1 MTIDN
6 RCREQLEAAHQL
18 LTDFQHTRPG
28 SSQQLRSISVL
39 TFLVSMWPEFLR
51 HEVKRLDA
59 AMTLGR

>member
-39 TFLVSMWPEFLR
+39 TLSLIPI
-51 HEVKRLDA
+51 
-59 AMTLGR
+59 